1 MDRNIRQ
8 SVWQKIC
15 EAGGWLSLVCQAVMM
30 LGAGPALQAQGI
42 SQPDVQDTAGVSRLS
57 DTLTSLTPNPHFS
70 PPFILPDTVEG
81 YMLAN
86 IGQFAPAGCPAAEIP
101 VGALIEILFDID
113 DDSLLAA
120 ITPMFVTMLQIRPDQ
135 TVVQIF
141 REQYRILPGQNLI
154 RVIAGFPPGE
164 YQVIYGF
171 YLTSQLKDKYPRLYG
186 KRCRVK
192 IVERS
197 P

>member
-1 MDRNIRQ
+1 M
-8 SVWQKIC
+8 
-15 EAGGWLSLVCQAVMM
+15 SLLCQAVML

-42 SQPDVQDTAGVSRLS
+42 SQPAGQDTAGVSRLS
-57 DTLTSLTPNPHFS
+57 DTLASLTPNPVYS

-86 IGQFAPAGCPAAEIP
+86 IGQFARAGCPAGEIP
-101 VGALIEILFDID
+101 VGASIQILFDID
-113 DDSLLAA
+113 DDSLLAV
-120 ITPMFVTMLQIRPDQ
+120 ISPMFVTMLQIRPDG

-154 RVIAGFPPGE
+154 RIIAGFPPGE
-164 YQVIYGF
+164 YQAIYGF
-171 YLTSQLKDKYPRLYG
+171 YLASQLKEKYPRLYG